1 MLDENGNVLSEAHYQ
16 KEQIHYYGTEKMII
30 NINNDFRL
38 IRPDEIDYYPEL
50 GSSFNL
56 VRYLE
61 LVKFLG

>member
-1 MLDENGNVLSEAHYQ
+1 
-16 KEQIHYYGTEKMII
+16 MII

-38 IRPDEIDYYPEL
+38 KRPDEIDYYPEL